1 MNIKGNP
8 AGKAGG
14 RTGRPAQA
22 KVRITIRLDRET
34 IDWFHDRAA
43 GAALGYQA
51 MINDA
56 LREYVGQGGA
66 TLEAVLRRVIRE
78 ELGKAGP
85 EAEADIIPRGRL

>member
-1 MNIKGNP
+1 MNTRN
-8 AGKAGG
+8 AEGKTRG
-14 RTGRPAQA
+14 RAGRPAQA

-43 GAALGYQA
+43 AAGLSYQA

-56 LREYVGQGGA
+56 LKEYVGQGGA
-66 TLEAVLRRVIRE
+66 TLEALLRRVIRE

-85 EAEADIIPRGRL
+85 EAEADVIPRGRL